1 MRTPL
6 QSSIAI
12 ALLTLSVS
20 VFAADPPVDMDSLNC
35 RIANK
40 RRPRIRAE
48 FRPLDQVPFVLATLP
63 FSPTLTICKP
73 VPPPGDPTLNI
84 PFCTKGTG
92 GTGAKCDFYC
102 TQDATRTAT
111 GCEKYVPAQEPGVTK
126 EFQSV
131 CDASSPGTHIAAR
144 PTGGCTCGVV
154 EFIKTDGHEDC
165 VLAAPANSKP
175 TCLYN
180 DEKIGPAR
188 CDASISALQFE
199 CNPGFKLDKNACVVG
214 TPDPT
219 PDPTPKPVDPT
230 PAPSDDF
237 VKDCAPD
244 FSFSFASPTEVC
256 KCYRKA
262 SLAKSGSQC
271 GPPPSG
277 HGKGGCKNVETKA
290 SKCGIICDAPAY
302 KLSDDGL
309 DCVLAMKDVEMKEDD
324 CADAEGGGQY
334 MSAVPG
340 QGCVCLDTPG
350 PYWCKPATPDIGTPM
365 CSDKT
370 TAAKGRVIEC
380 LITDCPVGYTA
391 KAAKCEANEGA
402 FGTISSVTK
411 CKTPST
417 IYALPGTAGC
427 SCVAA
432 GAAVPSGGKLCAVPA
447 NGYSSCSYLNK
458 TPRVPASCGTNCNPG
473 SVS

>member
-1 MRTPL
+1 MRTQR

-12 ALLTLSVS
+12 ALLTLAVS
-20 VFAADPPVDMDSLNC
+20 VFAEDPAVDMDSLNC

-40 RRPRIRAE
+40 AMYAGSHGPCMC
-48 FRPLDQVPFVLATLP
+48 DVPASELSSGLWTKCL
-63 FSPTLTICKP
+63 
-73 VPPPGDPTLNI
+73 PPPGDPNLNI

-92 GTGAKCDFYC
+92 GAAAKCDFYC

-180 DEKIGPAR
+180 DEKIGPSR
-188 CDASISALQFE
+188 CDFE
-199 CNPGFKLDKNACVVG
+199 CNPGFKLDKTACVVAA
-214 TPDPT
+214 PVVPPT
-219 PDPTPKPVDPT
+219 PGPGPT
-230 PAPSDDF
+230 PSDDF
-237 VKDCAPD
+237 VKDCATD
-244 FSFSFASPTEVC
+244 FPFSFASPTEVC
-256 KCYRKA
+256 KCYRKP

-277 HGKGGCKNVETKA
+277 HGKGGCKNVGPKE

-309 DCVLAMKDVEMKEDD
+309 DCVLAVKDVEMKEDE
-324 CADAEGGGQY
+324 CSDAEGGGQY

-380 LITDCPVGYTA
+380 LITDCPVGFTA
-391 KAAKCEANEGA
+391 KGAKCEADEGA
-402 FGTISSVTK
+402 FGTISSASK
-411 CKTPST
+411 CKSPST

-427 SCVAA
+427 SCVAP
-432 GAAVPSGGKLCAVPA
+432 GAAAPATGKKCVIPA
-447 NGYSSCSYLNK
+447 NGYSTCSYLNR
-458 TPRVPASCGTNCNPG
+458 TPRVPAACGTNCNPG
-473 SVS
+473 FVKPDGATDCEEE